1 MKRIISFLF
10 LFSFIFC
17 LTGCNSDLENRQ
29 KDIEEENLKIENVLE
44 NYNNT
49 IGNVDAFNYIFMDT
63 LTFSFDERIDNYG
76 FNVSSYID
84 SIHKK
89 ISQNCET
96 VRKFS
101 NINIDES
108 TVLGSLSFEFIP
120 FLVQETGEIE
130 EYIFINGDYT
140 EIVLIVYWDNGKIN
154 DIMFE

>member
-1 MKRIISFLF
+1 MLP
-10 LFSFIFC
+10 
-17 LTGCNSDLENRQ
+17 
-29 KDIEEENLKIENVLE
+29 
-44 NYNNT
+44 
-49 IGNVDAFNYIFMDT
+49 
-63 LTFSFDERIDNYG
+63 
-76 FNVSSYID
+76 D

-140 EIVLIVYWDNGKIN
+140 EIVLIVYWDNGKIK

>member
-1 MKRIISFLF
+1 M
-10 LFSFIFC
+10 
-17 LTGCNSDLENRQ
+17 TGCNSDLENRQ

-63 LTFSFDERIDNYG
+63 LTLSFDERIDNYG

-140 EIVLIVYWDNGKIN
+140 EIVLIVYWDNGKIK